1 MLDYK
6 PKPFDLAE
14 LAFFW
19 NPRRWVEI
27 VARFGEARAGSSDIR
42 DAIIEVDDEGGHGF
56 LHWHK
61 DLQAWALTDKGKR
74 WVNDSVLDGS
84 LSSRRRNRE
93 RTWALPE
100 EAKEP
105 EPVATIQEIVEM
117 INRDEVPG
125 FEQVAAKSE
134 ESLEDELARLA
145 AEQAADDVAG

>member
-6 PKPFDLAE
+6 PKPFDLVE

-61 DLQAWALTDKGKR
+61 DLQAWALTDKGKA
-74 WVNDSVLDGS
+74 WVRDF
-84 LSSRRRNRE
+84 LSPRRLNNARS
-93 RTWALPE
+93 WSLPE
-100 EAKEP
+100 EAATPAPAEK
-105 EPVATIQEIVEM
+105 PVVQE
-117 INRDEVPG
+117 DEKPPA
-125 FEQVAAKSE
+125 EAVAE
-134 ESLEDELARLA
+134 ESPGDELARLVE
-145 AEQAADDVAG
+145 EQAADDVAG